1 MSVEENTDLILNFN
15 KRVFKDKNLLK
26 KYKIIA
32 NLRIG
37 KTQFHME
44 NDNGPYLI
52 EYMISSDNSI
62 ICHINLST
70 KNDDISISAN
80 LSDECLEIFQL
91 FNKIKPLFKEIFI
104 DDYKG
109 NESSIYKQFISK
121 GWYLRIL
128 MQDDKLSFSFTFF
141 NKYKDDTVIKYDS
154 GSPLQVFLDNNKLHG
169 DFLDFCAQN
178 IYKKY
183 SVEITDF
190 SDIDNIKTI
199 IEMVKA

>member
-1 MSVEENTDLILNFN
+1 MSIEEKTALILNFN

-26 KYKIIA
+26 KYEITS
-32 NLRIG
+32 NLSIG
-37 KTQFHME
+37 KTHFYMK
-44 NDNGPYLI
+44 NNNGQYLI
-52 EYMISSDNSI
+52 EYTISSDNSV

-70 KNDDISISAN
+70 KNDDISISSE
-80 LSDECLEIFQL
+80 LSNECLEIFQL
-91 FNKIKPLFKEIFI
+91 FNKMKPLFKEIFI

-109 NESSIYKQFISK
+109 NESFMYKQFISK

-128 MQDDKLSFSFTFF
+128 MKNDKLSFSFTFF

-169 DFLDFCAQN
+169 DFLDFCARN

-183 SVEITDF
+183 SIEVTDF
-190 SDIDNIKTI
+190 NEVDKYKTLI
-199 IEMVKA
+199 NMVTI